1 MQGDAVLQ
9 RFATVN
15 RHIHL
20 ALDALPY
27 QTFDMPE
34 EVLEQVPTQ
43 NSSTILKIDQLN
55 PSPAIPLH

>member
-1 MQGDAVLQ
+1 MNQAMQGDAVLQ
-9 RFATVN
+9 RFETVN

-43 NSSTILKIDQLN
+43 TPPQS
-55 PSPAIPLH
+55 